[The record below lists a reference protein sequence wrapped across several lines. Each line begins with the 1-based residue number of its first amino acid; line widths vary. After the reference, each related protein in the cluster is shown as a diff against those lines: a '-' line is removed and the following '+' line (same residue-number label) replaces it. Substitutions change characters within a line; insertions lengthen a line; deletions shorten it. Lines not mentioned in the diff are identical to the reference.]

1 MGIWQRLRGV
11 EDRQEGGSYSDALV
25 ALIQS
30 QAGGASALPGATA
43 ALESCSGFVS
53 RSFASADVTTA
64 DSTMAGILDPHT
76 LSVIGRALIRQGEF
90 LAVIQMGMESDT
102 PRLAT
107 AASWTVVGGA
117 DPKGWVY
124 QVSLAGPSAQTAI
137 VVPAAGVIHVR
148 YTSDPTAMHRGVGP
162 LQSARLAGRLSA
174 EVSTALADE
183 LSGPRGS
190 LLPLPHVDGS
200 DPAIDSLKADIRGLS
215 GGLAFVESQ
224 QDSFGSGPTTNPSQG
239 WTTQRIG
246 AALPDSSIAAAKM
259 AFAEVCSACGLS
271 VALWDTSPGSA
282 SREAFR
288 QAMHSVLI
296 PLGRLVS
303 SELTA
308 KLETDVQ
315 LDWTA
320 LGAGDIAGRARAFGS
335 LVTGG
340 MDVAKAAALSGLMVS
355 DPDD

>member
-1 MGIWQRLRGV
+1 MGLWQRLRGI
-11 EDRQEGGSYSDALV
+11 EDREESGSYTDALV
-25 ALIQS
+25 SLLQS
-30 QAGGASALPGATA
+30 RAGGALPQAGATA

-76 LSVIGRALIRQGEF
+76 LSVIGRALIRNGEF

-107 AASWTVVGGA
+107 AASWTVTGGA

-137 VVPAAGVIHVR
+137 VVPAAGVVHIR
-148 YTSDPTAMHRGVGP
+148 YTSDQTSMHRGIGP
-162 LQSARLAGRLSA
+162 LQSARIAGRLSA

-183 LSGPRGS
+183 LSGPRGA
-190 LLPLPHVDGS
+190 LLPLPNVSGDS
-200 DPAIDSLKADIRGLS
+200 PEIDALKSDIRGLG
-215 GGLAFVESQ
+215 GGLAFVEAMADQ
-224 QDSFGSGPTTNPSQG
+224 FGSGPTTNPSQG

-246 AALPDSSIAAAKM
+246 AAIPESTIVAAKM

-271 VALWDTSPGSA
+271 VALWDTSPGTA

-288 QAMHSVLI
+288 QALHSVLI

-308 KLETDVQ
+308 KMESDIDLE
-315 LDWTA
+315 WTA
-320 LGAGDIAGRARAFGS
+320 TGAGDISGRARALQSMITAGVD
-335 LVTGG
+335 LE
-340 MDVAKAAALSGLMVS
+340 KAMALSGLMIA
-355 DPDD
+355 DD